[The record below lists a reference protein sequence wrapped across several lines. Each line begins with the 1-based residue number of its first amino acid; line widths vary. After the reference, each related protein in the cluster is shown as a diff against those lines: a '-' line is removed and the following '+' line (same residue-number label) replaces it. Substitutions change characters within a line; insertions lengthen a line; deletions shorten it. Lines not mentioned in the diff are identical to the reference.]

1 MQDQGSYDFIVTGA
15 GSAGCAV
22 AGRLSEDG
30 RFRVLLL
37 EAGPKDSYPW
47 IHVPLGYHKT
57 FNNPKVNWMF
67 DSEPEP
73 ELNNRIMYQ
82 PRGKV
87 LGGTSSINGMVY
99 MRGNAADYDE
109 WRQRGCEGWDYE
121 SVLPYFKRA
130 EDNERGGNDFHGTGG
145 PLKVQDH
152 AWKPTL
158 AKAMHDAALEAG
170 IPENPD
176 FNGANQEGVG
186 YYQTTIN
193 NSRRW
198 SSARAYLKD
207 AKQRKNLTIA
217 TSAHAT
223 RVLIENGRAV
233 GVEYRT
239 PAGLQVAKASREVIV
254 SGGVYGSPQL
264 LMLSGLGPAAHLQQH
279 GIAVVKDMPGV
290 GSHLHD
296 HFNTYIAYKC
306 SQPVTMNDLAN
317 SLPRRILAGTHRA
330 QLHGEHPLLTRA
342 QGEPLAGWRL
352 RDVHD
357 LQRRVLPG
365 ERQDA
370 HVLEGQAL
378 QRPGLAARGRDDHLH
393 DLGGAQIHDGRLGP
407 DLHRETGTPLG
418 HDGGAEVIV
427 MRPERR
433 PAVWRRSGKEG
444 IARITTG
451 CPDHRPGAAVI
462 GQRAAEPVVAAV
474 QKPGAPE
481 GDAVRHAERRRQERR
496 VVPRHVVAV
505 RLGRVRALAHGGRR
519 EPGRDPHA
527 RAAGV
532 HRVQP
537 HRVDGGWRVQQEHAA
552 VARRRDAVVLL
563 REDGLVLLARVT
575 DDGRRV
581 DHGARDVPTRAAFD
595 EADAMVERCPA
606 TPGDRRL
613 RASPL
618 TTDLVDGRVEVDG
631 VAIGCGQG
639 HGNAALDGHDLDPGD
654 EPELVS

>member
-1 MQDQGSYDFIVTGA
+1 MQDEGSYDFIVTGA

-73 ELNNRIMYQ
+73 ELNGRIMYQ

-99 MRGNAADYDE
+99 MRGNSADYDE

-130 EDNERGGNDFHGTGG
+130 EDNERGGNAFHGTGG

-152 AWKPTL
+152 AWKPSL

-239 PAGLQVAKASREVIV
+239 PAGLQVAKARREVIV

-317 SLPRRILAGTHRA
+317 SLPRRILAGMMYAFGRT
-330 QLHGEHPLLTRA
+330 G
-342 QGEPLAGWRL
+342 PLASMGLFVGAMVRSDKRFERPDLQINMFAWAIKERNRHGVVAQPFSAFGLSPVHLRPDGRGTVRLKSADPFAAPEIRFNFLKTANDWDAMLKGMAICREIGRQAALKPFVVEEILPGPTVTEESAL
-352 RDVHD
+352 RDYLRATGVSNLHPVGTCRMGHGSDDVVDPQLRVHGIGA
-357 LQRRVLPG
+357 LRVADASIMPSIVAGNTNAPSIMIG
-365 ERQDA
+365 EKCADM
-370 HVLEGQAL
+370 V
-378 QRPGLAARGRDDHLH
+378 
-393 DLGGAQIHDGRLGP
+393 
-407 DLHRETGTPLG
+407 
-418 HDGGAEVIV
+418 
-427 MRPERR
+427 
-433 PAVWRRSGKEG
+433 
-444 IARITTG
+444 
-451 CPDHRPGAAVI
+451 
-462 GQRAAEPVVAAV
+462 RAAAQSA
-474 QKPGAPE
+474 
-481 GDAVRHAERRRQERR
+481 
-496 VVPRHVVAV
+496 
-505 RLGRVRALAHGGRR
+505 
-519 EPGRDPHA
+519 
-527 RAAGV
+527 
-532 HRVQP
+532 
-537 HRVDGGWRVQQEHAA
+537 
-552 VARRRDAVVLL
+552 
-563 REDGLVLLARVT
+563 
-575 DDGRRV
+575 
-581 DHGARDVPTRAAFD
+581 
-595 EADAMVERCPA
+595 
-606 TPGDRRL
+606 
-613 RASPL
+613 
-618 TTDLVDGRVEVDG
+618 
-631 VAIGCGQG
+631 
-639 HGNAALDGHDLDPGD
+639 
-654 EPELVS
+654 